1 VSATSPPRVTVGV
14 PTYNRAESLARAL
27 ESVLSQTYADLELVV
42 SDNAST
48 DGTPATCA
56 TFAERDKRVRAVR
69 QPKNV
74 GLTENFNR
82 LLGEATGEFVMVLAD
97 DDWLEPTYVETCLGA
112 LDADPG
118 LVLASGGARY
128 HGDRGVVSRGAEV
141 DLLDED
147 PTRRVHRWFA
157 DVQDDISIYG
167 LIRRRAL
174 EATLP
179 MRNCLAGDWLLIG
192 RLAMA
197 GKIATAPETWVNR
210 SAAGTS
216 ESYERTVR
224 SMGLTAFEARH
235 PHLAIARF
243 VYEDIARDAPA
254 YAPLGRWRRH
264 TLAARSA
271 LAVLRARPFNV
282 VEDLL
287 RPYLRRPRLRR
298 LDAAVRPTVRRLQ
311 R

>member
-1 VSATSPPRVTVGV
+1 VSAASTPRVTVGV
-14 PTYNRAESLARAL
+14 PTRNRAALLPRAL
-27 ESVLSQTYADLELVV
+27 ESVLAQTHADLELVV

-48 DGTPATCA
+48 DATPATCA
-56 TFAERDKRVRAVR
+56 AFAERDKRVRVVR
-69 QPKNV
+69 QPENV

-97 DDWLEPTYVETCLGA
+97 DDWLEPTYVEHCLAA

-118 LVLASGGARY
+118 LVLASGGGRY
-128 HGDRGVVSRGAEV
+128 HRDGRVVSHGAEV

-147 PTRRVHRWFA
+147 PSRRVHRWFA

-174 EATLP
+174 HGALP
-179 MRNCLAGDWLLIG
+179 IRNCLAGDWLLIG

-197 GKIATAPETWVNR
+197 GKIVTAHETWVNR

-216 ESYERTVR
+216 ESFERTVR

-235 PHLAIARF
+235 PHLAMARF
-243 VYEDIARDAPA
+243 VYEDIARNAPA
-254 YAPLGRWRRH
+254 YAPLGPWRRH
-264 TLAARSA
+264 PLAARSA
-271 LAVLRARPFNV
+271 LAVLRSRPFNV
-282 VEDLL
+282 IEDLL
-287 RPYLRRPRLRR
+287 RPYLGRPRLRR
-298 LDAAVRPTVRRLQ
+298 LDAAVRPIVRRLQ